1 MTPLQAQAMIIA
13 VAVRNAMEDFHCEHV
28 PNELM
33 PELNRA
39 VRAGVMEAPTLLDL
53 SGLRRPDA
61 CPGRTGR
68 ARLPAAARLL
78 GAARAAGRSRR
89 RAAPLRLPVA
99 ARRSRRQG
107 GSCRSGGRPSR
118 VAARSGTRAPRARLV
133 AQDGGG
139 TDDADK
145 V

>member
-53 SGLRRPDA
+53 AASDDPTLARGAQAALAFLQPPDYWEPPEPPAALEDALRRF
-61 CPGRTGR
+61 
-68 ARLPAAARLL
+68 
-78 GAARAAGRSRR
+78 
-89 RAAPLRLPVA
+89 
-99 ARRSRRQG
+99 
-107 GSCRSGGRPSR
+107 GS
-118 VAARSGTRAPRARLV
+118 L
-133 AQDGGG
+133 
-139 TDDADK
+139 
-145 V
+145 